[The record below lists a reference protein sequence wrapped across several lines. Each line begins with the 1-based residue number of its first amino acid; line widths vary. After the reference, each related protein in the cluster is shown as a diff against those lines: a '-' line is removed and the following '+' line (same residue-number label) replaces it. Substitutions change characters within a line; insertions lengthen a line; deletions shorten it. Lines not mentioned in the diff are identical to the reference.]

1 MIAVVAA
8 GLAAAFLFALS
19 AFLQARA
26 ARAAVGGD
34 PSSLREA
41 SGVTHLVRKLS
52 RSKTWLTGWLTNLCG
67 FGAQAAALKL
77 GSVAAVQPLMS
88 TQLLFVLSM
97 ASAEQR
103 RWPKARDWASALAV
117 CGGLALLLTAE
128 GGSPLIG
135 SPRRSRVLMAT
146 ACAVGLVVILVLVSR
161 LNPARVA
168 SMLVGVG
175 AGLCHAMNAVFLKMT
190 IDDLLIRGVAAT
202 AVDWPGYALA
212 VSTLSGLMLGQLA
225 FASGALPPAVA
236 SISVTNP
243 AASLAVGLLAFD
255 VPVPT
260 GAPALAAIAIS
271 GAVIATGIAGVANSP
286 GMQRMYRVVGT
297 GDEPAGAFGQA
308 GGSTASGSVR

>member
-1 MIAVVAA
+1 MTAVAA
-8 GLAAAFLFALS
+8 VGLTAAFLFALS

-34 PSSLREA
+34 PSSLRES
-41 SGVTHLVRKLS
+41 SGVNQLVRRLARS
-52 RSKTWLTGWLTNLCG
+52 RTWLIGWLTNLCG

-77 GSVAAVQPLMS
+77 GSVATVQPLMS

-97 ASAEQR
+97 TSAEQR
-103 RWPKARDWASALAV
+103 RWPKARDWVSALAV
-117 CGGLALLLTAE
+117 CGGLVLLLTAE

-135 SPRRSRVLMAT
+135 SPRRDRVLLAT
-146 ACAVGLVVILVLVSR
+146 VCAVGLIVILVLVSR
-161 LNPARVA
+161 LSPARIA

-190 IDDLLIRGVAAT
+190 IDDLLGRGVAAT

-212 VSTLSGLMLGQLA
+212 VSTLSGLLLGQLA

-243 AASLAVGLLAFD
+243 VASLAVGLLAFD

-260 GAPALAAIAIS
+260 GAGALAALAIS
-271 GAVIATGIAGVANSP
+271 GVVLAAGITGLANSP
-286 GMQRMYRVVGT
+286 SMQRMYRVVAA
-297 GDEPAGAFGQA
+297 GDGLSASPGH
-308 GGSTASGSVR
+308 GS